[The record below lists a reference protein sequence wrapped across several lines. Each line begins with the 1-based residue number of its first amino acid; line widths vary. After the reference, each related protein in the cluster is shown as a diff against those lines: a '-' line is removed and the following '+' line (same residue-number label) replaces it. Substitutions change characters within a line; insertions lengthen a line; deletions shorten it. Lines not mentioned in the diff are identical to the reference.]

1 MFNKKN
7 RYCSQGI
14 NNSISI
20 RLQLLLW
27 EKIDN
32 LKEKTT
38 LDYLQIFRL
47 KKENN
52 SLIIEHEQEVPQYK
66 ATYNLNCSGI
76 LIDEDLK
83 IYVIDDGSYST
94 MILAD
99 EY

>member
-52 SLIIEHEQEVPQYK
+52 YLIIEHEQ
-66 ATYNLNCSGI
+66 
-76 LIDEDLK
+76 
-83 IYVIDDGSYST
+83 
-94 MILAD
+94 
-99 EY
+99 